1 MRIGNINM
9 SNRAAKFGSI
19 YFGIFGAIVLIF
31 GIAGFVV
38 IGVHGT
44 EGITWGPL
52 EMSGMFLVWEA
63 IILVAAG
70 AIYLSSV
77 GNFGDVRQLAKS
89 VAASIMIWIVAGMAI
104 WAMIAGS
111 IPGGEEGPWFN
122 PPGDFIASY
131 APPYMPAIFL
141 LPFSLAIIYP
151 IHNRRRAETRE
162 ETKNLGETGTL
173 QF

>member
-1 MRIGNINM
+1 M
-9 SNRAAKFGSI
+9 SERAAKFGSI

-38 IGVHGT
+38 MGAYGT
-44 EGITWGPL
+44 EGVTLGPL
-52 EMSGMFLVWEA
+52 EISGMFLIWEA

-70 AIYLSSV
+70 AMYLSSV

-104 WAMIAGS
+104 WAMIAGC

-122 PPGDFIASY
+122 PPADFIATY

-151 IHNRRRAETRE
+151 IRNRKRARA
-162 ETKNLGETGTL
+162 
-173 QF
+173 

>member
-1 MRIGNINM
+1 M

-19 YFGIFGAIVLIF
+19 YFGIFGAIVLLF
-31 GIAGFVV
+31 GITGFVV
-38 IGVHGT
+38 MGIYGT
-44 EGITWGPL
+44 EGVNWGPL
-52 EMSGMFLVWEA
+52 EISGMFLVWQA

-104 WAMIAGS
+104 WAMFAGS
-111 IPGGEEGPWFN
+111 VPGGEEGPWFN
-122 PPGDFIASY
+122 PPMDFIASY
-131 APPYMPAIFL
+131 APPYMAAIFL

-151 IHNRRRAETRE
+151 IRSRRRAAA
-162 ETKNLGETGTL
+162 
-173 QF
+173 

>member
-1 MRIGNINM
+1 M
-9 SNRAAKFGSI
+9 SNRTAKFGSI
-19 YFGIFGAIVLIF
+19 YFGIFGVIVLVF

-38 IGVHGT
+38 LGAYGT
-44 EGITWGPL
+44 EGVILGPL
-52 EMSGMFLVWEA
+52 EVSGMFLVWEA

-70 AIYLSSV
+70 AMYLSSV
-77 GNFGDVRQLAKS
+77 GNFGNVRQLAKS

-122 PPGDFIASY
+122 PPVDFIATY

-141 LPFSLAIIYP
+141 LPFSLAIIYF
-151 IHNRRRAETRE
+151 IRNRRGAA
-162 ETKNLGETGTL
+162 
-173 QF
+173 